1 MKINKNIIK
10 ELNDYLD
17 EFNLTEIEYTEKDVK
32 VKVSRSRASKKYET
46 SITNNENIIKT
57 EKVLTDD
64 TKKITSPIIGTAYLA
79 PEPGGKKFIEVGQKI
94 KKGDTVMIVEAMKTM
109 NHVPSP
115 VDGLVKE
122 ISVEDGQPVEFGT
135 DYCNPRLK
143 LMFKKILIANRG
155 EIAVRVIRACKEWGI
170 STVAIHSDVD
180 RDSMHVRLADE
191 SICVGPHQPT
201 LSYLNIPAIMSAIE
215 LTGSEAVHPGYG
227 FLSENFEFVKILE
240 ENNIKFIGPS
250 SHLIKMMG
258 DKIEAKKVAKKYGL
272 PVIEGSDG
280 GINDIDEAKKI
291 CEKVGFPVLI
301 KASGGGGGKGMKIVN
316 KIEDFKNLFLTAKQE
331 AKKFFGNDEVYI
343 EKFFQIL
350 DILKFKFFQEKRT
363 VHLHERDCSV
373 QRRHQKLIEETPS
386 PVLNE
391 SIRKDLFERTV
402 NMVSQIGYEGAGT
415 VEFIYEDGK
424 FYFLEMNTRVQV
436 EHPVTEMVTGIDIIK
451 EQIWIAYSGETAL
464 KQTDVNPRGHA
475 IECRIN
481 AEDPSNNFQPSPGKI
496 GMCHQ
501 PSGFRT
507 RVDGS
512 IYQGYKITPY
522 YDSMVCKVITHGRN
536 REEAIQR
543 MLRSLDEFVID
554 GITTTIELHKM
565 LLNNKK
571 FINSDFNVSWLDKE
585 KYFNYNIF

>member
-1 MKINKNIIK
+1 
-10 ELNDYLD
+10 
-17 EFNLTEIEYTEKDVK
+17 
-32 VKVSRSRASKKYET
+32 
-46 SITNNENIIKT
+46 
-57 EKVLTDD
+57 
-64 TKKITSPIIGTAYLA
+64 
-79 PEPGGKKFIEVGQKI
+79 
-94 KKGDTVMIVEAMKTM
+94 
-109 NHVPSP
+109 
-115 VDGLVKE
+115 
-122 ISVEDGQPVEFGT
+122 
-135 DYCNPRLK
+135 
-143 LMFKKILIANRG
+143 MFKKILIANRG
-155 EIAVRVIRACKEWGI
+155 EIAVRIIRACKEWGI

-180 RDSMHVRLADE
+180 RESMHVRLADE
-191 SICVGPHQPT
+191 SVCVGPYQPT

-227 FLSENFEFVKILE
+227 FLSENFEFAKMLE

-250 SHLIKMMG
+250 SQLIKMMG
-258 DKIEAKKVAKKYGL
+258 DKIEAKKVAKKHGL

-280 GINDIDEAKKI
+280 GVKDINHAKKI

-316 KIEDFKNLFLTAKQE
+316 KMEEFENLFLTARQE

-343 EKFFQIL
+343 EKFFQNPRHIEVQVL
-350 DILKFKFFQEKRT
+350 SGKNRT

-386 PVLNE
+386 PVLND
-391 SIRKDLFERTV
+391 SIRKDLFDKTV
-402 NMVSQIGYEGAGT
+402 SMVSQIGYEGAGT
-415 VEFIYEDGK
+415 VEFIYEDSK

-451 EQIWIAYSGETAL
+451 EQIWIAYSGDTAL
-464 KQTDVNPRGHA
+464 RQTDINPRGHA

-481 AEDPSNNFQPSPGKI
+481 AEDPGKNFQPSPGKI

-543 MLRSLDEFVID
+543 MLRSLDEFVIE
-554 GITTTIELHKM
+554 GITTTINLHKV
-565 LLNNKK
+565 LLKNKK

-585 KYFNYNIF
+585 KII

>member
-1 MKINKNIIK
+1 
-10 ELNDYLD
+10 
-17 EFNLTEIEYTEKDVK
+17 
-32 VKVSRSRASKKYET
+32 
-46 SITNNENIIKT
+46 
-57 EKVLTDD
+57 
-64 TKKITSPIIGTAYLA
+64 
-79 PEPGGKKFIEVGQKI
+79 
-94 KKGDTVMIVEAMKTM
+94 
-109 NHVPSP
+109 
-115 VDGLVKE
+115 
-122 ISVEDGQPVEFGT
+122 
-135 DYCNPRLK
+135 
-143 LMFKKILIANRG
+143 MFKKILIANRG
-155 EIAVRVIRACKEWGI
+155 EIAVRIIRACKEWGI

-201 LSYLNIPAIMSAIE
+201 FSYLNIPAIMSAIE
-215 LTGSEAVHPGYG
+215 LTGAEAVHPGYG
-227 FLSENFEFVKILE
+227 FLSENFEFAKILE
-240 ENNIKFIGPS
+240 QNNIKFIGPS
-250 SHLIKMMG
+250 SNLIKMMG

-280 GINDIDEAKKI
+280 GIKDITEAKQI
-291 CEKVGFPVLI
+291 CEKIGFPVLI

-316 KIEDFKNLFLTAKQE
+316 KIEEFENLFLTAKQE

-343 EKFFQIL
+343 EKFFQNPRHIEVQIL
-350 DILKFKFFQEKRT
+350 SGKNRT

-386 PVLNE
+386 PVLDDE
-391 SIRKDLFERTV
+391 IRKDLFEKTV
-402 NMVSQIGYEGAGT
+402 SMVSKIGYEGAGT

-451 EQIWIAYSGETAL
+451 EQIWIAFSGNTAL
-464 KQTDVNPRGHA
+464 KQSDINPRGHA

-543 MLRSLDEFVID
+543 MLRSLDEFVIE
-554 GITTTIELHKM
+554 GITTTIELHKV

-571 FINSDFNVSWLDKE
+571 FMTSNFNVSWLDKE
-585 KYFNYNIF
+585 KVI

>member
-1 MKINKNIIK
+1 
-10 ELNDYLD
+10 
-17 EFNLTEIEYTEKDVK
+17 
-32 VKVSRSRASKKYET
+32 
-46 SITNNENIIKT
+46 
-57 EKVLTDD
+57 
-64 TKKITSPIIGTAYLA
+64 
-79 PEPGGKKFIEVGQKI
+79 
-94 KKGDTVMIVEAMKTM
+94 
-109 NHVPSP
+109 
-115 VDGLVKE
+115 
-122 ISVEDGQPVEFGT
+122 
-135 DYCNPRLK
+135 
-143 LMFKKILIANRG
+143 MFKKILIANRG
-155 EIAVRVIRACKEWGI
+155 EIAVRIIRACKEWGI
-170 STVAIHSDVD
+170 ATVAIHSDVD

-191 SICVGPHQPT
+191 SICIGPHQPT
-201 LSYLNIPAIMSAIE
+201 QSYLNIPAIMSAIE

-227 FLSENFEFVKILE
+227 FLSENFEFAKILE

-250 SHLIKMMG
+250 SNLIKMMG
-258 DKIEAKKVAKKYGL
+258 DKIEAKKVAKQYGL

-280 GINDIDEAKKI
+280 GINDIHEAKKI
-291 CEKVGFPVLI
+291 SQKVGFPLLI

-316 KIEDFKNLFLTAKQE
+316 KIDEFENLFLLAKQE

-343 EKFFQIL
+343 EKFFQNPRHIEVQVL
-350 DILKFKFFQEKRT
+350 SGKNRT

-386 PVLNE
+386 PVLNN
-391 SIRKDLFERTV
+391 SIREDLFNKTV
-402 NMVSQIGYEGAGT
+402 SMVSQIGYEGAGT
-415 VEFIYEDGK
+415 VEFIYEDGM

-451 EQIWIAYSGETAL
+451 EQIWIAYSGNTAL
-464 KQTDVNPRGHA
+464 KQTDINPRGHA

-522 YDSMVCKVITHGRN
+522 YDSMICKVITHGRN

-543 MLRSLDEFVID
+543 MLRSLDEFVIE
-554 GITTTIELHKM
+554 GITTTIDLHKI

-571 FINSDFNVSWLDKE
+571 FISSDFNVSWLDKE
-585 KYFNYNIF
+585 KVI

>member
-1 MKINKNIIK
+1 
-10 ELNDYLD
+10 
-17 EFNLTEIEYTEKDVK
+17 
-32 VKVSRSRASKKYET
+32 
-46 SITNNENIIKT
+46 
-57 EKVLTDD
+57 
-64 TKKITSPIIGTAYLA
+64 
-79 PEPGGKKFIEVGQKI
+79 
-94 KKGDTVMIVEAMKTM
+94 
-109 NHVPSP
+109 
-115 VDGLVKE
+115 
-122 ISVEDGQPVEFGT
+122 
-135 DYCNPRLK
+135 
-143 LMFKKILIANRG
+143 MFKKILIANRG

-170 STVAIHSDVD
+170 ATVAIHSDVD
-180 RDSMHVRLADE
+180 RDGMHVRLADE
-191 SICVGPHQPT
+191 SVCVGPHQPS

-215 LTGSEAVHPGYG
+215 LTGAEAVHPGYG
-227 FLSENFEFVKILE
+227 FLSENYEFAKILE

-250 SHLIKMMG
+250 SNLIKMMG
-258 DKIEAKKVAKKYGL
+258 DKIQAKKVAKEYGL

-280 GINDIDEAKKI
+280 GIKDLEEAKKI
-291 CEKVGFPVLI
+291 CENVGFPVLI

-316 KIEDFKNLFLTAKQE
+316 KLEEFENLFLTAKQE
-331 AKKFFGNDEVYI
+331 AKKFFNNDEVYI
-343 EKFFQIL
+343 EKFFQNPRHIEVQVL
-350 DILKFKFFQEKRT
+350 SGKNRT

-386 PVLNE
+386 PVLNDA
-391 SIRKDLFERTV
+391 IRKDLFDKTV
-402 NMVSQIGYEGAGT
+402 SMVSKIGYEGAGT

-424 FYFLEMNTRVQV
+424 FFFLEMNTRVQV

-451 EQIWIAYSGETAL
+451 EQIWIAFSGNTAL
-464 KQTDVNPRGHA
+464 KQSDVNPRGHA

-543 MLRSLDEFVID
+543 MLRSLDEFVIE
-554 GITTTIELHKM
+554 GITTTIELHKV

-571 FINSDFNVSWLDKE
+571 FLSSNFNVSWLDNE
-585 KYFNYNIF
+585 KVI